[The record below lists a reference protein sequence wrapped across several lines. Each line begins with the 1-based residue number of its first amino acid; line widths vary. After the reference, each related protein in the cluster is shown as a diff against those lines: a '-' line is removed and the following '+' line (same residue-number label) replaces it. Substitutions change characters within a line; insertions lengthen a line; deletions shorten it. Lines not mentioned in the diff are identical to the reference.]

1 MSQENLLSSL
11 KNLVSTGA
19 SIAQTRLELISTD
32 VQIARTKFLSLLV
45 MIIFTLFFLFFGLVM
60 LSLLIVIYSWETDRI
75 MALSLLTAGFLS
87 VGIILALV
95 VLRSLKTMPKLFEAT
110 LTELSKDRQELA
122 KR

>member
-1 MSQENLLSSL
+1 MSQENLLSAL

-32 VQIARTKFLSLLV
+32 VQIARTKFLGLLV
-45 MIIFTLFFLFFGLVM
+45 MVIFTLFFLFFGLIM
-60 LSLLIVIYSWETDRI
+60 LALLIVIYSWETDRI
-75 MALSLLTAGFLS
+75 LALSLLTAGFLA
-87 VGIILALV
+87 VGCILALV

-110 LTELSKDRQELA
+110 IAELAKDRQELA

>member
-19 SIAQTRLELISTD
+19 SIAQTRLELISND
-32 VQIARTKFLSLLV
+32 VQIARSQFLSLLV
-45 MIIFTLFFLFFGLVM
+45 MVIFALFFLFFGLVM
-60 LSLLIVIYSWETDRI
+60 LALLIVIYSWETDRI
-75 MALSLLTAGFLS
+75 MALSLLTSGFLA

-110 LTELSKDRQELA
+110 ISELAKDSQELSKR
-122 KR
+122 